1 MALPALV
8 LTAGRGTR
16 LDPLTRL
23 VAKPAV
29 PLGDRTLI
37 EHVLV
42 WVTAQRVTD
51 AVLNLHHLPASVT
64 GVVGDGSHLGLRVRY
79 SWEQP
84 LLGSAGGPRR
94 ALPLLSAD
102 RFLIVNGDT
111 LCGFDVEPMV
121 EAHDRANADVT
132 MAVVPNP
139 DPDHYN
145 GLVVNASGVVTGWVP
160 RGRAHGSW
168 HFIGIQVVDSRV
180 FAGLPDGVVSE
191 TVAGFYRDLV
201 RDSPGRIRAWPVET
215 VFLDVGTCADYHRAA
230 LTRQTHVRSDR
241 TIIWPGSSV
250 SPHATVEDCIVA
262 GNIHVPAGF
271 RARSAVL
278 GPAALVTAAD
288 TAAEIRAGISVFSM
302 RPSGLAE
309 ARS

>member
-1 MALPALV
+1 
-8 LTAGRGTR
+8 
-16 LDPLTRL
+16 
-23 VAKPAV
+23 
-29 PLGDRTLI
+29 
-37 EHVLV
+37 
-42 WVTAQRVTD
+42 VTAQGVTD
-51 AVLNLHHLPASVT
+51 AVLNLHHLPATVT
-64 GVVGDGSHLGLRVRY
+64 GIVGDGTHLGLRVRY

-94 ALPLLSAD
+94 ALPLLSCE

-111 LCGFDVEPMV
+111 LCGFDVEAMV

-145 GLVVNASGVVTGWVP
+145 GLLMNDSGAVTGWVP

-168 HFIGIQVVDSRV
+168 HFIGIQVVEARA

-201 RDSPGRIRAWPVET
+201 RDSPGRVRAWRVET
-215 VFLDVGTCADYHRAA
+215 PFLDVGTCADYHGAA
-230 LTRQTHVRSDR
+230 LARDTHVGPDR
-241 TIIWPGSSV
+241 TVIWPGSSV
-250 SPHATVEDCIVA
+250 SPQATLEGCIVV
-262 GNIHVPAGF
+262 GDIHVPAGF

-278 GPAALVTAAD
+278 GPAAFVTAAD
-288 TAAEIRAGISVFSM
+288 TAAEIRDGISVFPM
-302 RPSGLAE
+302 RPS
-309 ARS
+309 ARVGAPR